1 MEPNLLILINN
12 NNEGE
17 EKSPIES
24 LCDLKYIQDE
34 YNIIKESVMRHQYL
48 ENLNLEDKQHQHE
61 QQQRQKEEM
70 ISRLNNL
77 PIFRKDPWDYY
88 YDINH
93 NLVTNDRWYVKLK
106 KLLYKVFYFC
116 FNYIYRY
123 S

>member
-1 MEPNLLILINN
+1 MVSILKIGIPTTNTNNN

-24 LCDLKYIQDE
+24 SCDLKYIQDE

-93 NLVTNDRWYVKLK
+93 NLVTNDRWYVKIEE
-106 KLLYKVFYFC
+106 VAV
-116 FNYIYRY
+116 
-123 S
+123 